1 MQYFSYGNNATQQES
16 ESVVNQVEIS
26 VNPIQMFLLKQALE
40 IEIKSGVGGMQLT
53 REPAL
58 RIFKRLIADQAGI
71 KVGRGLKGRQE
82 ALDLVNAILAEGG
95 E

>member
-1 MQYFSYGNNATQQES
+1 MTEVS
-16 ESVVNQVEIS
+16 IS
-26 VNPIQMFLLKQALE
+26 VNPIQMFILKQALE

-71 KVGRGLKGRQE
+71 KVGRGIKGRQDALDIVE
-82 ALDLVNAILAEGG
+82 ALLAELDN

>member
-1 MQYFSYGNNATQQES
+1 VTEV
-16 ESVVNQVEIS
+16 SVS
-26 VNPIQMFLLKQALE
+26 VNPIQMFILKQALE

-71 KVGRGLKGRQE
+71 TVGRGQKGRRE
-82 ALDLVNAILAEGG
+82 ALEIVESLLEQIER
-95 E
+95 

>member
-1 MQYFSYGNNATQQES
+1 MAQIA
-16 ESVVNQVEIS
+16 
-26 VNPIQMFLLKQALE
+26 VNPIQMFILKQALE

-58 RIFKRLIADQAGI
+58 QIFKRLVAEQAGI
-71 KVGRGLKGRQE
+71 KVGRGIKGRQE
-82 ALDLVNAILAEGG
+82 ALDIVEALLAELDK

>member
-1 MQYFSYGNNATQQES
+1 MTEVA
-16 ESVVNQVEIS
+16 IS
-26 VNPIQMFLLKQALE
+26 VNPIQMFILKQALE
-40 IEIKSGVGGMQLT
+40 IEISSGVGGMQLT

-71 KVGRGLKGRQE
+71 KVGRGIKGRQDALDIVE
-82 ALDLVNAILAEGG
+82 ALLAELDN

>member
-1 MQYFSYGNNATQQES
+1 MTEV
-16 ESVVNQVEIS
+16 SVS
-26 VNPIQMFLLKQALE
+26 VNPIQMFILKQALE
-40 IEIKSGVGGMQLT
+40 IEINSGVGGMQLT

-71 KVGRGLKGRQE
+71 KVGRGIKGRQE
-82 ALDLVNAILAEGG
+82 ALDLVNQLLAKCDE

>member
-1 MQYFSYGNNATQQES
+1 MTEV
-16 ESVVNQVEIS
+16 SVS
-26 VNPIQMFLLKQALE
+26 VNPIQMFILKQALE

-71 KVGRGLKGRQE
+71 KVGRGIKGRQDALDIVE
-82 ALDLVNAILAEGG
+82 ALLAELDN